1 MSEPA
6 RNRFALD
13 LEELERQLRAA
24 GQESRP
30 SQPSDPLAELTRIVG
45 QDDPLKELFSER
57 RSPAPRA
64 TPRQEPSF
72 EIVPP
77 RPAPALAPVPP
88 AAPAGPSLANVPPEE
103 LRGALDEFEALLR
116 RTEPRRPAS
125 APAAAPAA
133 APAPQPARRHDDFD
147 LPEPLPYGRKAP
159 AQPVAQARDLD
170 DGDAHAPPPFV
181 APAAYAAPAY
191 APSPYAASGNYAPA
205 GYDEDASGYGYG
217 QPGGYAQAGDPSHDY
232 AEDELPDMEPRRSR
246 KGLWAAAAV
255 IAVGVVGVGMVFSM
269 RGGSTAKDGQPPLI
283 AADSGPVKVEP
294 ANPGGTEIPNQN
306 KQIYERS
313 AEAPQGK
320 SRVVASEEQPIDLQ
334 QLARSAPA
342 RIVGP
347 GPVSTG
353 GETVPIAPA
362 AASSAAPATPG
373 AGTAL
378 AAAPSQPER
387 SIVQPEP
394 ALTPMP
400 PVPGLGEPR
409 RVRTVSIRPDGTPA
423 QNPIAIPN
431 SQPVTTGSAPARSA
445 PAQAATPVPAEPP
458 MRIAAAQA
466 QQAAPVAPQPA
477 PRAQER
483 ATTPPAATTPAAP
496 TRLASAP
503 PERAPAAPASA
514 AVRAGTGDF
523 VVQLGAPGSEAE
535 ARATFAALQRKY
547 PEQLSGQSPI
557 IRKTELAGG
566 KTVFRLR
573 VGPYSREDASSMCT
587 ALQAAGGQCFIA
599 KN

>member
-30 SQPSDPLAELTRIVG
+30 SQSSDPLAELTRIVG
-45 QDDPLKELFSER
+45 QDDPLKDIFNER
-57 RSPAPRA
+57 RSQAQRPAL
-64 TPRQEPSF
+64 RQEPSF
-72 EIVPP
+72 EVVQP
-77 RPAPALAPVPP
+77 RPVPVAVPP
-88 AAPAGPSLANVPPEE
+88 AAPAGASLANVPPEE

-116 RTEPRRPAS
+116 RTDPRPQ
-125 APAAAPAA
+125 AAAPVVAPVA
-133 APAPQPARRHDDFD
+133 APVPHPNRRHDDFD
-147 LPEPLPYGRKAP
+147 LPEPLSYGRRAP
-159 AQPVAQARDLD
+159 DQQVVQPRDLD
-170 DGDAHAPPPFV
+170 DDDAAHAPPPAFV
-181 APAAYAAPAY
+181 APAPYAAPAYAAPAY
-191 APSPYAASGNYAPA
+191 AAPSQAATGNYAPA
-205 GYDEDASGYGYG
+205 GYDEGAQDYA
-217 QPGGYAQAGDPSHDY
+217 YAQAGGAAHDY
-232 AEDELPDMEPRRSR
+232 VDDELPDLEPRRSR

-255 IAVGVVGVGMVFSM
+255 IAVGLIGVGGFFTM
-269 RGGSTAKDGQPPLI
+269 RGGSKTVDGQPPLI
-283 AADSGPVKVEP
+283 AADRGPVKVEP
-294 ANPGGTEIPNQN
+294 ANPGGAEIPNQN

-313 AEAPQGK
+313 ADAPQGK
-320 SRVVASEEQPIDLQ
+320 SKLVASEEQPVDLQ
-334 QLARSAPA
+334 QIARSTPA
-342 RIVGP
+342 RVVLPGP
-347 GPVSTG
+347 GSTG
-353 GETVPIAPA
+353 GETAPIAPA
-362 AASSAAPATPG
+362 AASVPAPVG

-378 AAAPSQPER
+378 AAAPGQLER
-387 SIVQPEP
+387 SIVPPEP

-423 QNPIAIPN
+423 QNPVAVPS
-431 SQPVTTGSAPARSA
+431 SQPATTGSAPARSA
-445 PAQAATPVPAEPP
+445 ATQAPAEAPL
-458 MRIAAAQA
+458 RVAAAPT
-466 QQAAPVAPQPA
+466 APVALPPA
-477 PRAQER
+477 APKAQER

-503 PERAPAAPASA
+503 PERAAATPAAAPATA
-514 AVRAGTGDF
+514 AIRAGNGDF

-547 PEQLSGQSPI
+547 PQQLGGQAPI

-573 VGPYSREDASSMCT
+573 VGPYSRDDATTMCT
-587 ALQAAGGQCFIA
+587 ALQAAGGQCFIS

>member
-30 SQPSDPLAELTRIVG
+30 SHESRPSQSSDPLAELTRIVG
-45 QDDPLKELFSER
+45 QDDPLKDIFNER
-57 RSPAPRA
+57 RSQAQRP
-64 TPRQEPSF
+64 TLRQEPSF
-72 EIVPP
+72 EVVPP
-77 RPAPALAPVPP
+77 RPAPTLAPVPP
-88 AAPAGPSLANVPPEE
+88 AVPAGPSLANVPPEE

-116 RTEPRRPAS
+116 RTDPRQQAAS
-125 APAAAPAA
+125 APAVAPVAAPV
-133 APAPQPARRHDDFD
+133 PQPKRRHDDFD
-147 LPEPLPYGRKAP
+147 LPAPLPYGRKASVPP
-159 AQPVAQARDLD
+159 AAEPRDLD
-170 DGDAHAPPPFV
+170 DDDADHAPPPFV

-191 APSPYAASGNYAPA
+191 AAPSHAAAGHYAPA
-205 GYDEDASGYGYG
+205 GYDEDAPDYSYG
-217 QPGGYAQAGDPSHDY
+217 QAGSYAQAGGSAQDY
-232 AEDELPDMEPRRSR
+232 ADDELPDMEPRRSR

-255 IAVGVVGVGMVFSM
+255 IAIGLVGVGATFAM

-283 AADSGPVKVEP
+283 AADRGPVKVEP
-294 ANPGGTEIPNQN
+294 ANPGGAEIPNQN

-320 SRVVASEEQPIDLQ
+320 SKVVASEEQPVDLQ
-334 QLARSAPA
+334 QIARSTPA
-342 RIVGP
+342 RVIMPGP
-347 GPVSTG
+347 GSTG
-353 GETVPIAPA
+353 GEAAAISPA
-362 AASSAAPATPG
+362 AASAPVG

-378 AAAPSQPER
+378 AAAPGQPER
-387 SIVQPEP
+387 SIVPPEP

-423 QNPIAIPN
+423 QNPVAVPN
-431 SQPVTTGSAPARSA
+431 SQPVTTGSAPARSIAAQA
-445 PAQAATPVPAEPP
+445 PAEAPL
-458 MRIAAAQA
+458 RIAAAPA
-466 QQAAPVAPQPA
+466 QPAAQPAAPK
-477 PRAQER
+477 AQER

-496 TRLASAP
+496 TRLAGAA
-503 PERAPAAPASA
+503 PERAAAAAPATA
-514 AVRAGTGDF
+514 AIRAGNGDF

-547 PEQLSGQSPI
+547 PQQLGGQAPI

-573 VGPYSREDASSMCT
+573 VGPYSRDDATTMCT

>member
-30 SQPSDPLAELTRIVG
+30 SHEPRPSQSSDPLAELTRIVG
-45 QDDPLKELFSER
+45 QDDPLKDIFNER
-57 RSPAPRA
+57 RSQAQRPAL
-64 TPRQEPSF
+64 RQEPSF
-72 EIVPP
+72 AVVPP
-77 RPAPALAPVPP
+77 RPAPALAPVP
-88 AAPAGPSLANVPPEE
+88 AAPAPGPSLANVPPEE

-116 RTEPRRPAS
+116 RTDPRPQAS
-125 APAAAPAA
+125 APAAVP
-133 APAPQPARRHDDFD
+133 APAPAPEYSRRHDDFD
-147 LPEPLPYGRKAP
+147 LPEPLPYGRKASM
-159 AQPVAQARDLD
+159 QPVAQPRDLD
-170 DGDAHAPPPFV
+170 DDDAYAAPPAFV

-191 APSPYAASGNYAPA
+191 APPPGNYAPA
-205 GYDEDASGYGYG
+205 AYDQEASDYSYAHA
-217 QPGGYAQAGDPSHDY
+217 GGSAHDY
-232 AEDELPDMEPRRSR
+232 ADDELPDMEPRRSR

-255 IAVGVVGVGMVFSM
+255 IAVGLVGVGATFAM
-269 RGGSTAKDGQPPLI
+269 RGGSTVKDGQPPLI
-283 AADSGPVKVEP
+283 AADRGPVKVEP
-294 ANPGGTEIPNQN
+294 ANPGGAEIPNQN

-320 SRVVASEEQPIDLQ
+320 SKVVASEEQPVDLQ
-334 QLARSAPA
+334 QIARSTPA
-342 RIVGP
+342 RVVMPAP
-347 GPVSTG
+347 GSTG
-353 GETVPIAPA
+353 GETAPIA
-362 AASSAAPATPG
+362 SA

-378 AAAPSQPER
+378 AAAPGQAER
-387 SIVQPEP
+387 SIVPPEP

-423 QNPIAIPN
+423 QNPIAVPN
-431 SQPVTTGSAPARSA
+431 SPPITTGSAPTRSVAAQAPAEQPLRTAAA
-445 PAQAATPVPAEPP
+445 PAQP
-458 MRIAAAQA
+458 
-466 QQAAPVAPQPA
+466 AAPVALPA
-477 PRAQER
+477 APKAQER
-483 ATTPPAATTPAAP
+483 ATTPPAATTTPAAP

-503 PERAPAAPASA
+503 PERAAAAAPAAPSTA
-514 AVRAGTGDF
+514 AIRAGTGDF

-547 PEQLSGQSPI
+547 PGQLDGHAPI

-573 VGPYSREDASSMCT
+573 VGPYSRDDATTMCT